1 MQTIPNVIQQ
11 TNHGERAYDIFSR
24 LLEDR
29 IIILGEEVNNVT
41 SQLIVAQLLYLESK
55 DPDKDIYLYINSPGG
70 SITDG
75 MAIFD
80 TMNHVKPDVSTICM
94 GMAASMGAFLLAA
107 GAKGKRF
114 VLPNAEVM
122 IHQPL
127 GGAEGQASDVLI
139 RARHLERTRTR
150 LTNLLA
156 SYTGKDREQLAADMD
171 RDNFMNAEETVAYG
185 LADEV
190 VKQGTAP
197 SAA

>member
-1 MQTIPNVIQQ
+1 
-11 TNHGERAYDIFSR
+11 
-24 LLEDR
+24 
-29 IIILGEEVNNVT
+29 
-41 SQLIVAQLLYLESK
+41 
-55 DPDKDIYLYINSPGG
+55 
-70 SITDG
+70 
-75 MAIFD
+75 
-80 TMNHVKPDVSTICM
+80 
-94 GMAASMGAFLLAA
+94 MGAVLLAA
-107 GAKGKRF
+107 GAKGKRR

>member
-1 MQTIPNVIQQ
+1 MFTMPYVIE
-11 TNHGERAYDIFSR
+11 GKDGRGYDIFSR
-24 LLEDR
+24 LLKDR
-29 IIILGEEVNNVT
+29 IVLLTGEVNDETAAAV
-41 SQLIVAQLLYLESK
+41 VAQLLYPQAE
-55 DPDKDIYLYINSPGG
+55 DPEQHTSPHINSPGG
-70 SITDG
+70 AVTAG
-75 MAIFD
+75 LAILD
-80 TMNHVKPDVSTICM
+80 TMEHICCDVSTIAV
-94 GMAASMGAFLLAA
+94 GMAASMGAVLLAA
-107 GAKGKRF
+107 GAKGKRR

-139 RARHLERTRTR
+139 RARHLERTRAR

-156 SYTGKDREQLAADMD
+156 AYTGKDREQLAADMD

>member
-1 MQTIPNVIQQ
+1 MFTMPYVI
-11 TNHGERAYDIFSR
+11 GSKDGRGYDIFSR
-24 LLEDR
+24 LLKDR
-29 IIILGEEVNNVT
+29 IVLLTGEVNDETAAAV
-41 SQLIVAQLLYLESK
+41 VAQLLYLEAE
-55 DPDKDIYLYINSPGG
+55 DPEKDISLYINSPGG
-70 SITDG
+70 SVTAG
-75 MAIFD
+75 LAILD
-80 TMNHVKPDVSTICM
+80 TMEHIRCDVSTIAV
-94 GMAASMGAFLLAA
+94 GMAASMGAVLLAA
-107 GAKGKRF
+107 GTKGKRR

-139 RARHLERTRTR
+139 RARHLERTRAR

-156 SYTGKDREQLAADMD
+156 AYTGKDREQLAADMD

>member
-1 MQTIPNVIQQ
+1 MFTMPYVIESKD
-11 TNHGERAYDIFSR
+11 GRGYDIFSR
-24 LLEDR
+24 LLKDR
-29 IIILGEEVNNVT
+29 VVLLTGEVNDETAAAV
-41 SQLIVAQLLYLESK
+41 VAQLLYLEAE
-55 DPDKDIYLYINSPGG
+55 DPEKDISLYINSPGG
-70 SITDG
+70 SVTAG
-75 MAIFD
+75 LAILD
-80 TMNHVKPDVSTICM
+80 TMEHIRCDVSTIAV
-94 GMAASMGAFLLAA
+94 GMAASMGAVLLAA
-107 GAKGKRF
+107 GTKGKRR

>member
-1 MQTIPNVIQQ
+1 MFTMPYVIE
-11 TNHGERAYDIFSR
+11 GKDGRGYDIFSR
-24 LLEDR
+24 LLKDR
-29 IIILGEEVNNVT
+29 IVLLTGEVNDET
-41 SQLIVAQLLYLESK
+41 SAAVVAQLLYLEAE
-55 DPDKDIYLYINSPGG
+55 DPAKDISLYINSPGG
-70 SITDG
+70 SVTAG
-75 MAIFD
+75 LAILD
-80 TMNHVKPDVSTICM
+80 TMEHIRCDVSTVAV
-94 GMAASMGAFLLAA
+94 GLAASMGAVLLAA
-107 GAKGKRF
+107 GAKGKRR

-190 VKQGTAP
+190 VDRRTAP